1 MVETM
6 LFERR
11 MTQHEA
17 RTIGFALTRSSDE
30 ARQELLSLFGV
41 SEDEVTALRGERDY
55 GKAHRHGKLVLE
67 PHGMP
72 RRAPARRVGAES
84 PATVR
89 TRERHR
95 ICTAFSPFPRGS

>member
-55 GKAHRHGKLVLE
+55 GKAHRLAKIERYLF
-67 PHGMP
+67 
-72 RRAPARRVGAES
+72 RRRVRRLLAR
-84 PATVR
+84 AT
-89 TRERHR
+89 HR
-95 ICTAFSPFPRGS
+95 